1 MTKTNTVKEIL
12 SAKVRKLLN
21 YFLKGLLIS
30 LPIYATYR
38 IIRGS
43 LETLDAVLAFETKGI
58 GFLIVISTITL
69 LGIIGSTI
77 FTRPITDLLDDMF
90 SKIPLV
96 KVIYTSIKDLI
107 EAFVGDKKKF
117 NKPVL
122 VQLTPG
128 IYKPGFITQE
138 DLSFMG
144 LNNNMVAVY
153 LPHSYAFSG
162 NVFLVEREKII
173 KYTGES
179 GDLMKFIVSG
189 GVIQN
194 EDKNK

>member
-1 MTKTNTVKEIL
+1 MTNTNKFKESL
-12 SAKVRKLLN
+12 SAKARKLLS

-43 LETLDAVLAFETKGI
+43 LETLDAVLAFETKGL
-58 GFLIVISTITL
+58 GFLIVIFSITL

-77 FTRPITDLLDDMF
+77 FTRPIIDLLDDMF

-128 IYKPGFITQE
+128 IYKPGFITQD
-138 DLSFMG
+138 DLEFMG
-144 LNNNMVAVY
+144 LKDMVAVY

-162 NVFLVEREKII
+162 NVFLVEKEKVI
-173 KYTGES
+173 KYAGES
-179 GDLMKFIVSG
+179 GDLMKFIISG

>member
-1 MTKTNTVKEIL
+1 MTNTNKFKESL
-12 SAKVRKLLN
+12 SAKARKLLN

-43 LETLDAVLAFETKGI
+43 LETLDAVLAFETKGL
-58 GFLIVISTITL
+58 GFLIVIFSITL

-77 FTRPITDLLDDMF
+77 FTRPIIDLLDDMF

-128 IYKPGFITQE
+128 IYKPGFITQD
-138 DLSFMG
+138 DLEFMG
-144 LNNNMVAVY
+144 LKDMVAVY

-162 NVFLVEREKII
+162 NVFLFV
-173 KYTGES
+173 TGHTFLCGTHLDIS
-179 GDLMKFIVSG
+179 YVQFNTRLG
-189 GVIQN
+189 GQTTTAG
-194 EDKNK
+194 

>member
-1 MTKTNTVKEIL
+1 MTNTNKFKESL
-12 SAKVRKLLN
+12 SAKARKLLS

-43 LETLDAVLAFETKGI
+43 LETLDAVLAFETKGL
-58 GFLIVISTITL
+58 GFLIVIFSITL

-77 FTRPITDLLDDMF
+77 FTRPIIDLLDDMF

-128 IYKPGFITQE
+128 IYKPGFITQD
-138 DLSFMG
+138 DLEFMG
-144 LNNNMVAVY
+144 LKDMVAVY

-162 NVFLVEREKII
+162 NVFLVEKEKVV
-173 KYTGES
+173 KYAGES
-179 GDLMKFIVSG
+179 GDLMKFIISG

>member
-1 MTKTNTVKEIL
+1 MSNSIKIKQSL
-12 SAKVRKLLN
+12 SSKARRLLN

-43 LETLDAVLAFETKGI
+43 LETLDAVLPFETKGL
-58 GFLIVISTITL
+58 GFLIVISTITF
-69 LGIIGSTI
+69 LGFIGTTII
-77 FTRPITDLLDDMF
+77 TRPIIDLMDDLF

-122 VQLTPG
+122 VELTPG
-128 IYKPGFITQE
+128 IYKPGFITQD
-138 DLSFMG
+138 DLDFIG
-144 LNNNMVAVY
+144 LPGMVAVY

-162 NVFLVEREKII
+162 NLFLVDKEKIK
-173 KYTGES
+173 KYGGES

-194 EDKNK
+194 EDKTK

>member
-1 MTKTNTVKEIL
+1 MTNKNKFKESL
-12 SAKVRKLLN
+12 SAKARKLLN

-43 LETLDAVLAFETKGI
+43 LETLDAVLAFETKGL
-58 GFLIVISTITL
+58 GFLIVIFSITL

-77 FTRPITDLLDDMF
+77 FTRPIIDLLDDMF

-128 IYKPGFITQE
+128 IYKPGFITQD
-138 DLSFMG
+138 DLEFMG
-144 LNNNMVAVY
+144 LKDMVAVY

-162 NVFLVEREKII
+162 NVFLVEKEKVI
-173 KYTGES
+173 KYAGES

>member
-1 MTKTNTVKEIL
+1 MTNTNKFKESL
-12 SAKVRKLLN
+12 SAKARKLLN

-43 LETLDAVLAFETKGI
+43 LETLDAVLAFETKGL
-58 GFLIVISTITL
+58 GFLIVIFSITL

-128 IYKPGFITQE
+128 IYKPGFITQD
-138 DLSFMG
+138 DLEFMG
-144 LNNNMVAVY
+144 LKDMVAVY

-162 NVFLVEREKII
+162 NVFLVEKEKVI
-173 KYTGES
+173 KYAGES
-179 GDLMKFIVSG
+179 GDLMKFIISG

>member
-1 MTKTNTVKEIL
+1 MTNTNKIKASL
-12 SAKVRKLLN
+12 SLKARKFIN

-43 LETLDAVLAFETKGI
+43 LETLDAVLAFETKGL
-58 GFLIVISTITL
+58 GFLIVIFTITL
-69 LGIIGSTI
+69 LGIIGSTL
-77 FTRPITDLLDDMF
+77 FTRPVIDLMDDIF

-128 IYKPGFITQE
+128 IYKPGFITQD
-138 DLSFMG
+138 DLEFMG
-144 LNNNMVAVY
+144 LKDMVAVY

-162 NVFLVEREKII
+162 NVFLVEKEKII
-173 KYTGES
+173 KYSGES
-179 GDLMKFIVSG
+179 GDLMKFIISG

-194 EDKNK
+194 DDKNK

>member
-1 MTKTNTVKEIL
+1 MSNSNKIKQSL
-12 SAKVRKLLN
+12 SAKARRLFN

-43 LETLDAVLAFETKGI
+43 LETLDAVLPFETI
-58 GFLIVISTITL
+58 GLGFIIVISTITL
-69 LGIIGSTI
+69 LGFIGTTII
-77 FTRPITDLLDDMF
+77 TRPIIDLMDDLF

-122 VQLTPG
+122 VELTPG
-128 IYKPGFITQE
+128 IFKPGFVTQD
-138 DLSFMG
+138 DLAFLG
-144 LNNNMVAVY
+144 LPGLLAVY

-162 NVFLVEREKII
+162 NVFLVEKQKIKI
-173 KYTGES
+173 YEGES

-189 GVIQN
+189 GIIQN

>member
-1 MTKTNTVKEIL
+1 MTNTNKIKESL
-12 SAKVRKLLN
+12 SSKARKLFN

-43 LETLDAVLAFETKGI
+43 LETLDAVLAFETKGL
-58 GFLIVISTITL
+58 GFLIVIFTITL

-77 FTRPITDLLDDMF
+77 FTRPVIDLMDDIF

-128 IYKPGFITQE
+128 IYKPGFITQD
-138 DLSFMG
+138 DLEFMG
-144 LNNNMVAVY
+144 LKDI
-153 LPHSYAFSG
+153 
-162 NVFLVEREKII
+162 FLII
-173 KYTGES
+173 
-179 GDLMKFIVSG
+179 LF
-189 GVIQN
+189 
-194 EDKNK
+194 

>member
-1 MTKTNTVKEIL
+1 MTNTNKFKESL
-12 SAKVRKLLN
+12 SAKARKLLN

-43 LETLDAVLAFETKGI
+43 LETLDAVLAFETKGL
-58 GFLIVISTITL
+58 GFLIVIFSITL

-77 FTRPITDLLDDMF
+77 FTRPIIDLLDDMF

-128 IYKPGFITQE
+128 IYKPGFITQD
-138 DLSFMG
+138 DLEFMG
-144 LNNNMVAVY
+144 LKDMVAVY

-162 NVFLVEREKII
+162 NVFLVEKEKII
-173 KYTGES
+173 KYSGES
-179 GDLMKFIVSG
+179 GDLMKFIISG

-194 EDKNK
+194 DDKNK

>member
-1 MTKTNTVKEIL
+1 MTNTNKFKESL
-12 SAKVRKLLN
+12 SAKARKLLN

-43 LETLDAVLAFETKGI
+43 LETLDAVLAFETKGL
-58 GFLIVISTITL
+58 GFLIVIFSITL

-77 FTRPITDLLDDMF
+77 FTRPIIDLLDDMF

-128 IYKPGFITQE
+128 IYKPGFITQD
-138 DLSFMG
+138 DLEFMG
-144 LNNNMVAVY
+144 LKDMVAVY

-162 NVFLVEREKII
+162 NVFLVEKEKVI
-173 KYTGES
+173 KYAGES
-179 GDLMKFIVSG
+179 GDLMKFIISG